1 MDTPA
6 VVGGRFAIRRVAGT
20 GGMGRV
26 FEALDLLTGANVALK
41 LMQDPSA
48 PRELERFTRES
59 ETLAALRHPGIVRY
73 IAHGQTETG
82 EGYLAMEWLDG
93 EDLRHRMED
102 RGLSVSETMLLARQV
117 ADALAEAHKRGVIHR
132 DLKPSNLFLVGG
144 DVGNIKIIDFG
155 VARRSARAQA
165 LTQTGAQ
172 VGTPQYM
179 APEQA
184 RGERDIKP
192 AADVFSLG
200 CILYECLA
208 GQPPFFA
215 DHIAA
220 LLAKILFEEARPL
233 DTVCPHVPRGLGQL
247 IGRMLAKE
255 PGTRPSDA
263 AALRDELSAL
273 SPISPELDVAPTRA
287 SRTPAPAI
295 TAREQYLVSVV
306 VARPIDETDAL
317 SPTLDPSSEREAHS
331 QREMLEPLL
340 RQFGVRV
347 EGLADGTLVATS
359 ALAQVGNAADLA
371 LQIARCAILI
381 HERWPEAVVAL
392 ATGRA
397 QVDVFGH
404 IPVGEAIDRA
414 VRLTR
419 RNTPTVH
426 LKAGEVESLV
436 DGVLIDEAS
445 AHLLRPRFLTTTT
458 QNEIV
463 LQGERVGVDDSRLLL
478 GKPTPCVGREPELAL
493 LELHLQRCVDESK
506 AHALVV
512 VAPPG
517 VGKSRL
523 RHEFLRRIDRGEM
536 GGGDPAGLAGGAGGK
551 APRGIDGRDCQI
563 LIGRGDPVSAGSPY
577 GLLAQALRLLCEIQL
592 GDATDAA
599 QSKLRARVAVHVAPA
614 DVDRV
619 TEFLGELCGIP
630 FPDEGRT
637 LLRAARADPK
647 VMSDQVGRAFVDLI
661 GAECAVRPLLLVL
674 EDLHWSD
681 GLTVKLVELALREL
695 ELPLFVLALA
705 RPDALDMFPNLWSD
719 HHDVLSLREI
729 SARACER
736 LVRQVLGKTAPDDL
750 VTRLVKRSAG
760 NALFLEELIRAAAE
774 GKGERLPETVLAILQ
789 TRLTRLDA
797 PTRRLLRA
805 GAVFG
810 ATFWRDGIAELCGLD
825 RASPELDA
833 GLAVAVDQE
842 MIERAKESRFASEVQ
857 YAFRHALMRDAAYGL
872 LTEQDRREGH
882 RHAAQYLERIGE
894 PDPGVLADHYR
905 EGDDLAAA
913 APLYCRAADQAAAGH
928 DLATALRRVE
938 LGLRCGPEGKLLGAM
953 RGLQCYAHF
962 WNDQWETAYPF
973 GSEALELLRAGSYR
987 WCKTMGTMLTITSLS
1002 GKLYHFGRLVEAFA
1016 AVEVDPEARTAYVE
1030 AGALLAVMFAYLG
1043 RRTQSRLFV
1052 ERVQAIGGLQGD
1064 DDATAAGWVHFA
1076 RVYYSRLLGTDPW
1089 HTLAISRQ
1097 GSDAFEKAGS
1107 MRNYVFL
1114 NNFTGIVQA
1123 ELGDPEAGAA
1133 TMRRV
1138 LLVAQKLNEA
1148 LALSR
1153 TGVCLA
1159 FILCFHGPLSACDEA
1174 AQLADQTVKTR
1185 GINSIYL
1192 GMAHD
1197 VLGHAHLRNGRIDA
1211 AEREARRALE
1221 VLTSIPVLRLSASTT
1236 LIRVLLETGRATEA
1250 KALADAG
1257 IIEAERIDGIG
1268 FAEVRLRVAAAEA
1281 RQAAGDIEGARAAL
1295 RSALDHIAA
1304 RADRITDPTWRAS
1317 YLGRVPDHLR
1327 ARELADA
1334 LGVPVDPPSG
1344 A

>member
-6 VVGGRFAIRRVAGT
+6 VVGGRFAIRRVAGI

-26 FEALDLLTGANVALK
+26 FEALDLSTGVSVALK

-59 ETLAALRHPGIVRY
+59 ETLAGLRHPGIVRY
-73 IAHGQTETG
+73 IAHGQTDTG

-93 EDLRHRMED
+93 EDLRHRMEE

-117 ADALAEAHKRGVIHR
+117 ADALAAAHKLGVIHR

-155 VARRSARAQA
+155 VARRSARLQA

-233 DTVCPHVPRGLGQL
+233 DTVCPHVPRGLGNL

-255 PGTRPSDA
+255 PPGRPADA

-273 SPISPELDVAPTRA
+273 SPISPDLDVAPNRA
-287 SRTPAPAI
+287 PRAVAPAI

-306 VARPIDETDAL
+306 VARPLDETNAL
-317 SPTLDPSSEREAHS
+317 SPTLDPSSAREAHS
-331 QREMLEPLL
+331 QRELLEPLL

-426 LKAGEVESLV
+426 LKAGEPERLI

-463 LQGERVGVDDSRLLL
+463 LQGERVGVDDTRLLL

-493 LELHLQRCVDESK
+493 LELHLQRCIDESR

-512 VAPPG
+512 IAPPG

-523 RHEFLRRIDRGEM
+523 RHEFLRRID
-536 GGGDPAGLAGGAGGK
+536 
-551 APRGIDGRDCQI
+551 GRDCQL

-577 GLLAQALRLLCEIQL
+577 GLLAQALRHLCEIQL
-592 GDATDAA
+592 GDAVDAA
-599 QSKLRARVAVHVAPA
+599 QGKLRARIAVHVPAA

-661 GAECAVRPLLLVL
+661 GAECTARPVLLVL

-681 GLTVKLVELALREL
+681 GLTVKLVEAALREL

-705 RPDALDMFPNLWSD
+705 RPDALDMFPGLWAD

-736 LVRQVLGKTAPDDL
+736 LVRQVLGKTAPDEL

-774 GKGERLPETVLAILQ
+774 GKGDRLPETVLAILQ

-810 ATFWRDGIAELCGLD
+810 TTFWRDGVAELCGLD

-833 GLAVAVDQE
+833 NLEIAVSQE
-842 MIERAKESRFASEVQ
+842 LIERAKESRFASESQ

-872 LTEQDRREGH
+872 LTDQDRREGH

-905 EGDDLAAA
+905 EGDDSTAA
-913 APLYCRAADQAAAGH
+913 APLYCRAADQAVAGH

-938 LGLRCGPEGKLLGAM
+938 LGLKCGPEGKLLGAM

-973 GSEALELLRAGSYR
+973 GSEALDLLRPGSYR
-987 WCKTMGTMLTITSLS
+987 WCKAMGTMLTITSLS
-1002 GKLYHFGRLVEAFA
+1002 GKLYHFGRLVEGFA

-1052 ERVQAIGGLQGD
+1052 ERVQAIGSLQGD
-1064 DDATAAGWVHFA
+1064 DDATAVGWVHFA

-1097 GSDAFEKAGS
+1097 GSNAFEQAGS
-1107 MRNYVFL
+1107 TRNYVFL

-1123 ELGDPEAGAA
+1123 ELGEPEAGAA

-1159 FILCFHGPLSACDEA
+1159 FILCFHGPIAACDEA
-1174 AQLADQTVKTR
+1174 IQLADQTVKTR
-1185 GINSIYL
+1185 GINSVYL

-1197 VLGHAHLRNGRIDA
+1197 VLGHAHLRNGRIEA

-1221 VLTSIPVLRLSASTT
+1221 VLTSIPVLRLSASAT
-1236 LIRVLLETGRATEA
+1236 LIRVLLTTGRIAEA
-1250 KALADAG
+1250 RAVADASLT
-1257 IIEAERIDGIG
+1257 EAERIDGIG

-1281 RQAAGDIEGARAAL
+1281 RHAAGDGDGARAVL
-1295 RSALDHIAA
+1295 RSALEHIAA
-1304 RADRITDPTWRAS
+1304 RADRITDPAWRTS
-1317 YLGRVPDHLR
+1317 YLGRVPDNLR
-1327 ARELADA
+1327 ARELGDA
-1334 LGVPVDPPSG
+1334 LGVPGYPSSG
-1344 A
+1344 T

>member
-1 MDTPA
+1 M
-6 VVGGRFAIRRVAGT
+6 
-20 GGMGRV
+20 
-26 FEALDLLTGANVALK
+26 
-41 LMQDPSA
+41 
-48 PRELERFTRES
+48 
-59 ETLAALRHPGIVRY
+59 
-73 IAHGQTETG
+73 
-82 EGYLAMEWLDG
+82 
-93 EDLRHRMED
+93 
-102 RGLSVSETMLLARQV
+102 
-117 ADALAEAHKRGVIHR
+117 
-132 DLKPSNLFLVGG
+132 
-144 DVGNIKIIDFG
+144 
-155 VARRSARAQA
+155 
-165 LTQTGAQ
+165 
-172 VGTPQYM
+172 
-179 APEQA
+179 
-184 RGERDIKP
+184 
-192 AADVFSLG
+192 
-200 CILYECLA
+200 
-208 GQPPFFA
+208 
-215 DHIAA
+215 
-220 LLAKILFEEARPL
+220 
-233 DTVCPHVPRGLGQL
+233 
-247 IGRMLAKE
+247 
-255 PGTRPSDA
+255 
-263 AALRDELSAL
+263 
-273 SPISPELDVAPTRA
+273 
-287 SRTPAPAI
+287 
-295 TAREQYLVSVV
+295 
-306 VARPIDETDAL
+306 
-317 SPTLDPSSEREAHS
+317 
-331 QREMLEPLL
+331 
-340 RQFGVRV
+340 
-347 EGLADGTLVATS
+347 
-359 ALAQVGNAADLA
+359 
-371 LQIARCAILI
+371 
-381 HERWPEAVVAL
+381 
-392 ATGRA
+392 
-397 QVDVFGH
+397 
-404 IPVGEAIDRA
+404 
-414 VRLTR
+414 
-419 RNTPTVH
+419 
-426 LKAGEVESLV
+426 
-436 DGVLIDEAS
+436 
-445 AHLLRPRFLTTTT
+445 
-458 QNEIV
+458 
-463 LQGERVGVDDSRLLL
+463 
-478 GKPTPCVGREPELAL
+478 
-493 LELHLQRCVDESK
+493 
-506 AHALVV
+506 
-512 VAPPG
+512 
-517 VGKSRL
+517 
-523 RHEFLRRIDRGEM
+523 
-536 GGGDPAGLAGGAGGK
+536 
-551 APRGIDGRDCQI
+551 
-563 LIGRGDPVSAGSPY
+563 IGRGDPVSAGSPY
-577 GLLAQALRLLCEIQL
+577 GLLAQALRHLCEIQL
-592 GDATDAA
+592 GDAADAA
-599 QSKLRARVAVHVAPA
+599 QGKLRARVAVHVPAA

-661 GAECAVRPLLLVL
+661 GAECAARPLLLVL

-681 GLTVKLVELALREL
+681 GLTVKLVEAALRDL

-705 RPDALDMFPNLWSD
+705 RPDALDMFPGLWPD

-736 LVRQVLGKTAPDDL
+736 LVRQVLGKTAPDEL

-774 GKGERLPETVLAILQ
+774 GKGDRLPETVVAILQ

-810 ATFWRDGIAELCGLD
+810 ATFWRDGVAELCGLD

-833 GLAVAVDQE
+833 NLTVAVDQE
-842 MIERAKESRFASEVQ
+842 LIERAKESRFASEVQ

-872 LTEQDRREGH
+872 LTDQDRQEGH

-905 EGDDLAAA
+905 EGDDPVAA
-913 APLYCRAADQAAAGH
+913 APLYCRAADQAVAGH

-973 GSEALELLRAGSYR
+973 GSEALELLRPGSYR

-1052 ERVQAIGGLQGD
+1052 ERVEAIGALQGD

-1076 RVYYSRLLGTDPW
+1076 RVYYSRLLGSDPW

-1097 GSDAFEKAGS
+1097 GSDAFEQAGS
-1107 MRNYVFL
+1107 TRNYVFL

-1148 LALSR
+1148 LVLSR

-1159 FILCFHGPLSACDEA
+1159 FILCFHGPIAACDEA
-1174 AQLADQTVKTR
+1174 IQLADHTVKTR

-1197 VLGHAHLRNGRIDA
+1197 VLGHAHLRNGRIEA

-1221 VLTSIPVLRLSASTT
+1221 VLVSIPVLRLSASAT
-1236 LIRVLLETGRATEA
+1236 LIRVLLATERIA
-1250 KALADAG
+1250 EARALADAG
-1257 IIEAERIDGIG
+1257 LTEAERIDGIG

-1281 RQAAGDIEGARAAL
+1281 RHAAGDGHGACTAL
-1295 RSALDHIAA
+1295 RSVLDHIVA
-1304 RADRITDPTWRAS
+1304 RADRITDPAWRAS
-1317 YLGRVPDHLR
+1317 YLGRVPDNLR

-1334 LGVPVDPPSG
+1334 LGVPGYPTTIP
-1344 A
+1344 

>member
-59 ETLAALRHPGIVRY
+59 ETLAGLRHPGIVRY
-73 IAHGQTETG
+73 VAHGQTETG

-93 EDLRHRMED
+93 EDLRQRMEE

-117 ADALAEAHKRGVIHR
+117 ADALAAAHKAGVIHR

-233 DTVCPHVPRGLGQL
+233 DTVCPHVPRALCDL

-255 PGTRPSDA
+255 PGARPSDA

-273 SPISPELDVAPTRA
+273 SPISPELDVAPSRA
-287 SRTPAPAI
+287 SRAAAPAI

-306 VARPIDETDAL
+306 VARPLDETSAL

-426 LKAGEVESLV
+426 LKAGEVERLV

-463 LQGERVGVDDSRLLL
+463 LQGERVGVDDTRLLL

-493 LELHLQRCVDESK
+493 LELHLQRCIDESK

-512 VAPPG
+512 IAPPG

-523 RHEFLRRIDRGEM
+523 RHEFLRRIE
-536 GGGDPAGLAGGAGGK
+536 
-551 APRGIDGRDCQI
+551 GRDCQV

-592 GDATDAA
+592 GDAADAA
-599 QSKLRARVAVHVAPA
+599 QGKLRARVAVHVPAA

-619 TEFLGELCGIP
+619 TEFLGELCGLP

-681 GLTVKLVELALREL
+681 GLTVKLVEAALREL

-705 RPDALDMFPNLWSD
+705 RPDALDMFPNLWAD
-719 HHDVLSLREI
+719 HHDVLSLREM

-736 LVRQVLGKTAPDDL
+736 LVRQVLGKTAPDEL

-810 ATFWRDGIAELCGLD
+810 TTFWRDGVAELCGLD

-833 GLAVAVDQE
+833 NLAVAVDQE
-842 MIERAKESRFASEVQ
+842 MIERAKESRFASEIQ

-872 LTEQDRREGH
+872 LTDQDRREGH

-905 EGDDLAAA
+905 EGDDPAAA
-913 APLYCRAADQAAAGH
+913 APLYCRAADQAVAGH

-938 LGLRCGPEGKLLGAM
+938 LGLKCGPEGKLLGAM

-973 GSEALELLRAGSYR
+973 GSEALELLPAGSYR

-1002 GKLYHFGRLVEAFA
+1002 GKLYHFGRLVEVFA

-1052 ERVQAIGGLQGD
+1052 ERIEAIGGLQGD
-1064 DDATAAGWVHFA
+1064 DDATTAGWVHFA
-1076 RVYYSRLLGTDPW
+1076 RVYYSRLLGSDPW

-1107 MRNYVFL
+1107 TRNYVFL
-1114 NNFTGIVQA
+1114 NNFT
-1123 ELGDPEAGAA
+1123 
-1133 TMRRV
+1133 
-1138 LLVAQKLNEA
+1138 
-1148 LALSR
+1148 
-1153 TGVCLA
+1153 
-1159 FILCFHGPLSACDEA
+1159 
-1174 AQLADQTVKTR
+1174 
-1185 GINSIYL
+1185 
-1192 GMAHD
+1192 
-1197 VLGHAHLRNGRIDA
+1197 
-1211 AEREARRALE
+1211 
-1221 VLTSIPVLRLSASTT
+1221 
-1236 LIRVLLETGRATEA
+1236 
-1250 KALADAG
+1250 
-1257 IIEAERIDGIG
+1257 
-1268 FAEVRLRVAAAEA
+1268 
-1281 RQAAGDIEGARAAL
+1281 
-1295 RSALDHIAA
+1295 
-1304 RADRITDPTWRAS
+1304 
-1317 YLGRVPDHLR
+1317 
-1327 ARELADA
+1327 
-1334 LGVPVDPPSG
+1334 
-1344 A
+1344 

>member
-59 ETLAALRHPGIVRY
+59 ETLAGLRHPGIVRY
-73 IAHGQTETG
+73 VAHGQTDTG
-82 EGYLAMEWLDG
+82 EGYLAMEWLEG
-93 EDLRHRMED
+93 EDLRHRMEE
-102 RGLSVSETMLLARQV
+102 RGLSVSETLLLARQV
-117 ADALAEAHKRGVIHR
+117 ADALAAAHKHGVIHR

-144 DVGNIKIIDFG
+144 DIGSIKIIDFG
-155 VARRSARAQA
+155 VARRSARLQA

-184 RGERDIKP
+184 RGEREIKP

-233 DTVCPHVPRGLGQL
+233 DTVCPHVPRGLCDL

-255 PGTRPSDA
+255 PAARPDDA
-263 AALRDELSAL
+263 SALRDELSAL
-273 SPISPELDVAPTRA
+273 SPVNPELDVAPARPP
-287 SRTPAPAI
+287 RPPAPAI

-306 VARPIDETDAL
+306 VARPLDDTSAL
-317 SPTLDPSSEREAHS
+317 SPTLDPSSEREVHN
-331 QREMLEPLL
+331 QRQMLEPLL

-414 VRLTR
+414 VRLSR
-419 RNTPTVH
+419 RTAPTVH
-426 LKAGEVESLV
+426 LRSGDSERAV
-436 DGVLIDEAS
+436 DGVLIDEVS

-458 QNEIV
+458 QDEIV
-463 LQGERVGVDDSRLLL
+463 LQGERVGVDDTRLLL

-493 LELHLQRCVDESK
+493 LELHLQRCIDESK

-523 RHEFLRRIDRGEM
+523 RHEFLRRIDDRNY
-536 GGGDPAGLAGGAGGK
+536 
-551 APRGIDGRDCQI
+551 QV

-577 GLLAQALRLLCEIQL
+577 GLLAQALRHLCEIQL
-592 GDATDAA
+592 GDAPDAA
-599 QSKLRARVAVHVAPA
+599 RDKLRARVGVYVAAA
-614 DVDRV
+614 DAARV
-619 TEFLGELCGIP
+619 TEFLGELCGMP

-661 GAECAVRPLLLVL
+661 RAECMVRPMLLVL

-681 GLTVKLVELALREL
+681 GLTVKLVEAALREL

-705 RPDALDMFPNLWSD
+705 RPDALDMFPNLWAE
-719 HHDVLSLREI
+719 HHDALSLREI

-736 LVRQVLGKTAPDDL
+736 LVRQVLGKAAPDEL
-750 VTRLVKRSAG
+750 VTRLIKRSAG

-774 GKGERLPETVLAILQ
+774 GKGDRLPESVLAILQ

-810 ATFWRDGIAELCGLD
+810 ATFWRDGVAELCGLD
-825 RASPELDA
+825 RASPEIDA
-833 GLAVAVDQE
+833 CLAVAVGE
-842 MIERAKESRFASEVQ
+842 ELIERAKESRFASEVQ

-872 LTEQDRREGH
+872 LTDQDRQEGH

-905 EGDDLAAA
+905 EGDDPMAA
-913 APLYCRAADQAAAGH
+913 APLYCRAADQAVAGH
-928 DLATALRRVE
+928 DLATALKRVE
-938 LGLRCGPEGKLLGAM
+938 LGLRCSPEGKLLGAM

-973 GSEALELLRAGSYR
+973 GSEALELLPAGSYR
-987 WCKTMGTMLTITSLS
+987 WCKAMGTMLTITSLS

-1016 AVEVDPEARTAYVE
+1016 AVEVDAEARTAYVE

-1052 ERVQAIGGLQGD
+1052 ERVEAIGALQGD
-1064 DDATAAGWVHFA
+1064 DDATSAGWVHFA

-1089 HTLAISRQ
+1089 HTLKISRQ

-1107 MRNYVFL
+1107 TRNYVFL

-1159 FILCFHGPLSACDEA
+1159 FILCFHGPIDACDEA
-1174 AQLADQTVKTR
+1174 VALAEQTVKTR

-1197 VLGHAHLRNGRIDA
+1197 VLGHAHFRNGRIDA

-1221 VLTSIPVLRLSASTT
+1221 VLVSIPALRLSASAT
-1236 LIRVLLETGRATEA
+1236 LIRVLLETGRTAEA

-1257 IIEAERIDGIG
+1257 ITEAERIDGIG
-1268 FAEVRLRVAAAEA
+1268 FAEIRLRIAAAEA
-1281 RQAAGDIEGARAAL
+1281 RRAAGDGDGARAVL

-1317 YLGRVPDHLR
+1317 YLGRVPDNLR
-1327 ARELADA
+1327 ARELAEA
-1334 LGVPVDPPSG
+1334 LGVPGYPS
-1344 A
+1344 

>member
-1 MDTPA
+1 
-6 VVGGRFAIRRVAGT
+6 
-20 GGMGRV
+20 MGRV
-26 FEALDLLTGANVALK
+26 FEAIDLLTGASVALK

-59 ETLAALRHPGIVRY
+59 ETLAGLRHPGIVRY
-73 IAHGQTETG
+73 IAHGQTEAG
-82 EGYLAMEWLDG
+82 EGFLAMEWLEG
-93 EDLRHRMED
+93 EDLRNRLET
-102 RGLSVSETMLLARQV
+102 RGMSMSETMLLARQV
-117 ADALAEAHKRGVIHR
+117 ADALAAAHKIGVIHR

-144 DVGNIKIIDFG
+144 DVGAVKIIDFG
-155 VARRSARAQA
+155 VARRSARTHA

-172 VGTPQYM
+172 VGTPMYM

-184 RGERDIKP
+184 RGEREIKP

-208 GQPPFFA
+208 GQPPFVA

-220 LLAKILFEEARPL
+220 LLAKILFEEARPV
-233 DTVCPHVPRGLGQL
+233 DTLRPHVPRGLSEL
-247 IGRMLAKE
+247 LMRMLAKE
-255 PGTRPSDA
+255 PGARPEDA
-263 AALRDELSAL
+263 AMLRDELVAL
-273 SPISPELDVAPTRA
+273 SPLSPELDAGPAR
-287 SRTPAPAI
+287 SHRTTVPAI

-306 VARPIDETDAL
+306 VARPYNETDAL
-317 SPTLDPSSEREAHS
+317 SPTLDPSSDREAHS

-404 IPVGEAIDRA
+404 VPVGEAIDRA
-414 VRLTR
+414 VRLVR
-419 RNTPTVH
+419 RSSPTLH
-426 LKAGEVESLV
+426 LRGGEAERPV
-436 DGVLIDEAS
+436 DGVLIDEVS

-458 QNEIV
+458 QDEIV
-463 LQGERVGVDDSRLLL
+463 LQGEKVGVDDTRLLL
-478 GKPTPCVGREPELAL
+478 GRPTPCVGREPELAL
-493 LELHLQRCVDESK
+493 LELHLQRCIDESR
-506 AHALVV
+506 AHAIV
-512 VAPPG
+512 VAAPAG

-523 RHEFLRRIDRGEM
+523 RHEFLRR
-536 GGGDPAGLAGGAGGK
+536 L
-551 APRGIDGRDCQI
+551 DGRDLQL

-577 GLLAQALRLLCEIQL
+577 GLLAQALRHLCEIQL
-592 GDATDAA
+592 GDAPDAA
-599 QSKLRARVAVHVAPA
+599 RDKLRARVGRHVAQA
-614 DVDRV
+614 DADRV
-619 TEFLGELCGIP
+619 AEFIGELCGLA
-630 FPDEGRT
+630 FPDDGRT
-637 LLRAARADPK
+637 QLRAARADPK
-647 VMSDQVGRAFVDLI
+647 VMSDQVGRAFVDLVR
-661 GAECAVRPLLLVL
+661 AECAVRPLLLVL

-681 GLTVKLVELALREL
+681 GLTVKLVEAALREL
-695 ELPLFVLALA
+695 ELPMLVLALA
-705 RPDALDMFPNLWSD
+705 RPDALDMFPNLWAE
-719 HHDVLSLREI
+719 HRDVVSLREI

-736 LVRQVLGKTAPDDL
+736 LVRQVLGRDAPDDL

-774 GKGERLPETVLAILQ
+774 GKGDRLPETVLAILQ
-789 TRLTRLDA
+789 TRLSRLDP
-797 PTRRLLRA
+797 PTRRMLRA

-810 ATFWRDGIAELCGLD
+810 ATFWRNGVAELCGLEGD
-825 RASPELDA
+825 NPEIDA
-833 GLAVAVDQE
+833 CLAIAVGE
-842 MIERAKESRFASEVQ
+842 ELIERAKESRFASEIQ

-872 LTEQDRREGH
+872 LTDQDRRVGH

-894 PDPGVLADHYR
+894 PDPGVLADHYH
-905 EGDDLAAA
+905 EGDDPAAA
-913 APLYCRAADQAAAGH
+913 APLYCRAADQAIAGH

-938 LGLRCGPEGKLLGAM
+938 LGLRCAPAGALLGAM

-973 GSEALELLRAGSYR
+973 GGEALELLPAGSYR
-987 WCKTMGTMLTITSLS
+987 WCKAMGTMLTITSLS
-1002 GKLYHFGRLVEAFA
+1002 GKLEHFGRLVEAFA
-1016 AVEVDPEARTAYVE
+1016 AVEVAPEARTAYVE

-1043 RRTQSRLFV
+1043 RRAQSQLFV
-1052 ERVQAIGGLQGD
+1052 DRVQAVGALQGD
-1064 DDATAAGWVHFA
+1064 DDATAIGWVHFA
-1076 RVYYSRLLGTDPW
+1076 RVYFSRLLGSDPW
-1089 HTLAISRQ
+1089 HTLEISRQ

-1107 MRNYVFL
+1107 TRNYVFL

-1123 ELGDPEAGAA
+1123 ELGDPDTGAQ

-1148 LALSR
+1148 LARSR

-1159 FILCFHGPLSACDEA
+1159 FILCFHGPIDGCDEA
-1174 AQLADQTVKTR
+1174 IALAEHTVATP

-1197 VLGHAHLRNGRIDA
+1197 VLGHAHFRNGRIEA

-1221 VLTSIPVLRLSASTT
+1221 VLKSIPTLRLSASAT
-1236 LIRVLLETGRATEA
+1236 LIRVLLATGRAGEA
-1250 KALADAG
+1250 RALADAG
-1257 IIEAERIDGIG
+1257 LAEAEQIGGVG

-1281 RQAAGDIEGARAAL
+1281 RQAAGDPDGARAAL
-1295 RSALDHIAA
+1295 RSALDHIAL
-1304 RADRITDPTWRAS
+1304 RADRITDGTWRAR
-1317 YLGRVPDHLR
+1317 YLEQVPDNVQ
-1327 ARELADA
+1327 ARELAA
-1334 LGVPVDPPSG
+1334 RLGVTG

>member
-1 MDTPA
+1 M
-6 VVGGRFAIRRVAGT
+6 
-20 GGMGRV
+20 
-26 FEALDLLTGANVALK
+26 
-41 LMQDPSA
+41 
-48 PRELERFTRES
+48 
-59 ETLAALRHPGIVRY
+59 
-73 IAHGQTETG
+73 
-82 EGYLAMEWLDG
+82 
-93 EDLRHRMED
+93 
-102 RGLSVSETMLLARQV
+102 
-117 ADALAEAHKRGVIHR
+117 
-132 DLKPSNLFLVGG
+132 
-144 DVGNIKIIDFG
+144 
-155 VARRSARAQA
+155 
-165 LTQTGAQ
+165 
-172 VGTPQYM
+172 
-179 APEQA
+179 
-184 RGERDIKP
+184 
-192 AADVFSLG
+192 
-200 CILYECLA
+200 
-208 GQPPFFA
+208 
-215 DHIAA
+215 
-220 LLAKILFEEARPL
+220 
-233 DTVCPHVPRGLGQL
+233 
-247 IGRMLAKE
+247 
-255 PGTRPSDA
+255 
-263 AALRDELSAL
+263 
-273 SPISPELDVAPTRA
+273 
-287 SRTPAPAI
+287 
-295 TAREQYLVSVV
+295 SVV
-306 VARPIDETDAL
+306 VARPHEDANAL
-317 SPTLDPSSEREAHS
+317 LPTLDPSSAREAHS

-419 RNTPTVH
+419 RNAATMR
-426 LKAGEVESLV
+426 LKPGEPERLV

-458 QNEIV
+458 QDEIV
-463 LQGERVGVDDSRLLL
+463 LQGEKVGVDDTRLLL

-493 LELHLQRCVDESK
+493 LELHFQRCVDESK

-523 RHEFLRRIDRGEM
+523 RHEFLRR
-536 GGGDPAGLAGGAGGK
+536 L
-551 APRGIDGRDCQI
+551 DGRDHQL

-577 GLLAQALRLLCEIQL
+577 GLLAQALRHLCEIQL
-592 GDATDAA
+592 GDAPDAA
-599 QSKLRARVAVHVAPA
+599 RDKLRARVGVHVAAPEA
-614 DVDRV
+614 DRV

-637 LLRAARADPK
+637 QLRAARADPK

-661 GAECAVRPLLLVL
+661 RAECVARPLLLVL

-681 GLTVKLVELALREL
+681 GLTVKLVEAALRDL

-705 RPDALDMFPNLWSD
+705 RPDALDMFPGLWAD
-719 HHDVLSLREI
+719 HRDVLSLREM

-736 LVRQVLGKTAPDDL
+736 LVRQVLGKNAPDEL
-750 VTRLVKRSAG
+750 VTRLIKRSAG
-760 NALFLEELIRAAAE
+760 NALFLEELIRAASE
-774 GKGERLPETVLAILQ
+774 GKGDRLPETVLAILQ

-797 PTRRLLRA
+797 PARRLLRA

-810 ATFWRDGIAELCGLD
+810 TTFWRDGVAELCGHDL
-825 RASPELDA
+825 ASPEVDA
-833 GLAVAVDQE
+833 CLALAVGE
-842 MIERAKESRFASEVQ
+842 ELIERAKESRFASEIQ

-872 LTEQDRREGH
+872 LTDQDRREGH

-905 EGDDLAAA
+905 EGDDPVAA
-913 APLYCRAADQAAAGH
+913 APLYCRAADQAVAGH
-928 DLATALRRVE
+928 DLATALKRVE

-953 RGLQCYAHF
+953 RGLQCYSHF

-973 GSEALELLRAGSYR
+973 GTEALELLPAGSYR

-1016 AVEVDPEARTAYVE
+1016 AVEVDAEARTAYVE

-1052 ERVQAIGGLQGD
+1052 ERVEAIGALLGD
-1064 DDATAAGWVHFA
+1064 DDATAAGWVQFA
-1076 RVYYSRLLGTDPW
+1076 RVYFSRLLGTDPW
-1089 HTLAISRQ
+1089 RTLEISRQ

-1107 MRNYVFL
+1107 TRNYVFL

-1138 LLVAQKLNEA
+1138 LLVAQNLNEA

-1159 FILCFHGPLSACDEA
+1159 FILCFHGPIAACDEA
-1174 AQLADQTVKTR
+1174 VALADHTVKTR

-1197 VLGHAHLRNGRIDA
+1197 VLGHAHFRNGRLDA

-1221 VLTSIPVLRLSASTT
+1221 VLVSIPTLRLSASAT
-1236 LIRVLLETGRATEA
+1236 LIRVLLETDRVAEA
-1250 KALADAG
+1250 RALADAG
-1257 IIEAERIDGIG
+1257 ITEAERVDGIG
-1268 FAEVRLRVAAAEA
+1268 FAEVRLRVAAAQA
-1281 RQAAGDIEGARAAL
+1281 RRAAGDLDGARAAL
-1295 RSALDHIAA
+1295 RSAIDHIAL
-1304 RADRITDPTWRAS
+1304 RASRIADATWRAS
-1317 YLGRVPDHLR
+1317 YLQRVPDNAR
-1327 ARELADA
+1327 ARDLATA
-1334 LGVPVDPPSG
+1334 LGVAGYPSHD

>member
-26 FEALDLLTGANVALK
+26 FEALDLLTGASVALK

-73 IAHGQTETG
+73 IAHGQTDTG

-93 EDLRHRMED
+93 EDLRQRMEE
-102 RGLSVSETMLLARQV
+102 RGLSLSETMLLARQV
-117 ADALAEAHKRGVIHR
+117 ADALAAAHKHGVIHR

-144 DVGNIKIIDFG
+144 DVGNLKIIDFG
-155 VARRSARAQA
+155 VARRSARLQA

-233 DTVCPHVPRGLGQL
+233 DTVCPPAPRGLCDL

-255 PGTRPSDA
+255 PAARPGDA
-263 AALRDELSAL
+263 SVLRDELSAL

-287 SRTPAPAI
+287 SRAVAPAI

-306 VARPIDETDAL
+306 VARPLDETSAL
-317 SPTLDPSSEREAHS
+317 SPTLDPSSDREARS

-359 ALAQVGNAADLA
+359 ALAQTGNAADLA

-426 LKAGEVESLV
+426 LKPGEHERGV

-463 LQGERVGVDDSRLLL
+463 LQGERVGVDDTRLLL

-493 LELHLQRCVDESK
+493 LELHLQRCIDESR

-523 RHEFLRRIDRGEM
+523 RHEFLRRIE
-536 GGGDPAGLAGGAGGK
+536 A
-551 APRGIDGRDCQI
+551 RDCQL

-577 GLLAQALRLLCEIQL
+577 GLLAQALRHLCEIQL
-592 GDATDAA
+592 GDAPDAA
-599 QSKLRARVAVHVAPA
+599 QGKLRARVAVHVAPA
-614 DVDRV
+614 DADRV

-661 GAECAVRPLLLVL
+661 GAECAARPLLLVL

-681 GLTVKLVELALREL
+681 GLTVKLVEAALREL

-705 RPDALDMFPNLWSD
+705 RPDALDMFPGLWSD

-729 SARACER
+729 TARACER
-736 LVRQVLGKTAPDDL
+736 LVRQVLGKTAPDEL

-774 GKGERLPETVLAILQ
+774 GKGDRLPETVLAILQ

-810 ATFWRDGIAELCGLD
+810 ATFWRDGVAELCGLE

-833 GLAVAVDQE
+833 NLEVAVTQE
-842 MIERAKESRFASEVQ
+842 LIERAKESRFASEVQ

-872 LTEQDRREGH
+872 LTDQDRREGH

-905 EGDDLAAA
+905 EGDDPAAA
-913 APLYCRAADQAAAGH
+913 APLYCRAADQAVAGH
-928 DLATALRRVE
+928 DLETALRRVE

-973 GSEALELLRAGSYR
+973 GSEALELLRPGSYR

-1052 ERVQAIGGLQGD
+1052 ERVEAIGALQGD

-1076 RVYYSRLLGTDPW
+1076 RVYYSRLLGGDPW

-1097 GSDAFEKAGS
+1097 GSDAFEQAGS
-1107 MRNYVFL
+1107 TRNYVFL

-1159 FILCFHGPLSACDEA
+1159 FILCFHGPIAACDEA
-1174 AQLADQTVKTR
+1174 IQLADHTVKTR

-1192 GMAHD
+1192 GIAHD
-1197 VLGHAHLRNGRIDA
+1197 VLGHAHFRNGRIEA

-1221 VLTSIPVLRLSASTT
+1221 VLVSIPVLRLSASAT
-1236 LIRVLLETGRATEA
+1236 LIRVLLATGRIAEA
-1250 KALADAG
+1250 RALADAG
-1257 IIEAERIDGIG
+1257 LTEAERIDGIG

-1281 RQAAGDIEGARAAL
+1281 RHAAGDGDGACTAL
-1295 RSALDHIAA
+1295 RSALDHIVA
-1304 RADRITDPTWRAS
+1304 RADRITDPAWRAS
-1317 YLGRVPDHLR
+1317 YLGRVPDNLR

-1334 LGVPVDPPSG
+1334 LGVPGYPTSIP
-1344 A
+1344 

>member
-1 MDTPA
+1 MDMPA

-26 FEALDLLTGANVALK
+26 FEAIDLLTGASVALK

-59 ETLAALRHPGIVRY
+59 ETLAGLRHPGIVRY

-93 EDLRHRMED
+93 EDLRQRMEE
-102 RGLSVSETMLLARQV
+102 RGLSVSDTMLLARQV
-117 ADALAEAHKRGVIHR
+117 ADALAAAHKLGVIHR

-144 DVGNIKIIDFG
+144 DVGNLKIIDFG
-155 VARRSARAQA
+155 VARRSARLQA

-184 RGERDIKP
+184 RGERDVKP

-233 DTVCPHVPRGLGQL
+233 DTVCPHVPRGLCDL

-255 PGTRPSDA
+255 PVARPADA
-263 AALRDELSAL
+263 SALRDELSAL
-273 SPISPELDVAPTRA
+273 SPISPELDVPPTRA
-287 SRTPAPAI
+287 RATAPAI

-306 VARPIDETDAL
+306 VARPLDEANAL
-317 SPTLDPSSEREAHS
+317 SPTLDPSSAREAHT
-331 QREMLEPLL
+331 QRELLEPLL

-426 LKAGEVESLV
+426 LKAGEPERAV

-463 LQGERVGVDDSRLLL
+463 LQGERVGVDDTRLLL

-493 LELHLQRCVDESK
+493 LELHLQRCIDESR

-523 RHEFLRRIDRGEM
+523 RHEFLRRID
-536 GGGDPAGLAGGAGGK
+536 
-551 APRGIDGRDCQI
+551 GRDCQL

-577 GLLAQALRLLCEIQL
+577 GLLAPALRHLCEIQL
-592 GDATDAA
+592 GDAADAA
-599 QSKLRARVAVHVAPA
+599 QGKLRARVAVHVAAA

-661 GAECAVRPLLLVL
+661 GAECTARPVLLVL

-681 GLTVKLVELALREL
+681 GLTVKLVEAALREL

-705 RPDALDMFPNLWSD
+705 RPDALDMFPGLWTD

-736 LVRQVLGKTAPDDL
+736 LVRQVLGKTAPDEL

-774 GKGERLPETVLAILQ
+774 GKGDRLPETVIAILQ

-810 ATFWRDGIAELCGLD
+810 TTFWRDGIAELCGLD
-825 RASPELDA
+825 RASPELESN
-833 GLAVAVDQE
+833 LAVAVDQE
-842 MIERAKESRFASEVQ
+842 LIERAKESRFASEVQ

-872 LTEQDRREGH
+872 LTDQDRQEGH

-905 EGDDLAAA
+905 EGDDPASA
-913 APLYCRAADQAAAGH
+913 APLYCRAADQAVAGH

-938 LGLRCGPEGKLLGAM
+938 LGLKCGPEGKLLGAM

-973 GSEALELLRAGSYR
+973 GSEALDLLRAGSYR
-987 WCKTMGTMLTITSLS
+987 WCKAMGTMLTITSLS

-1052 ERVQAIGGLQGD
+1052 ERIEAIGSLQGD
-1064 DDATAAGWVHFA
+1064 DDAIATGWVHFA
-1076 RVYYSRLLGTDPW
+1076 RVYYSRLLGSDPW

-1097 GSDAFEKAGS
+1097 GSNAFEQAGS
-1107 MRNYVFL
+1107 TRNYVFL

-1159 FILCFHGPLSACDEA
+1159 FILCFHGPIAACDEA
-1174 AQLADQTVKTR
+1174 IQLADQTVKTR

-1197 VLGHAHLRNGRIDA
+1197 VLGHAHLRNGRIEA

-1221 VLTSIPVLRLSASTT
+1221 VLVSIPVLRLSASAT
-1236 LIRVLLETGRATEA
+1236 LIRILLTTGRTDEA
-1250 KALADAG
+1250 RALADAG
-1257 IIEAERIDGIG
+1257 LTEAERIDGIG

-1281 RQAAGDIEGARAAL
+1281 RHAAGDGDGARAVL
-1295 RSALDHIAA
+1295 GSALDHIAA
-1304 RADRITDPTWRAS
+1304 RADRITDPAWRAS
-1317 YLGRVPDHLR
+1317 YLGRVPDNLR

-1334 LGVPVDPPSG
+1334 LGVPGYPPTEV
-1344 A
+1344 

>member
-1 MDTPA
+1 MDMPA

-26 FEALDLLTGANVALK
+26 FEAIDLLTGASVALK

-59 ETLAALRHPGIVRY
+59 ETLAGLRHPGIVRY

-93 EDLRHRMED
+93 EDLRQRMEE
-102 RGLSVSETMLLARQV
+102 RGLSVSDTMLLARQV
-117 ADALAEAHKRGVIHR
+117 ADALAAAHKLGVIHR

-144 DVGNIKIIDFG
+144 DVGNLKIIDFG
-155 VARRSARAQA
+155 VARRSARLQA

-184 RGERDIKP
+184 RGERDVKP

-233 DTVCPHVPRGLGQL
+233 DTVCPHVPRGLCDL

-255 PGTRPSDA
+255 PVARPADA
-263 AALRDELSAL
+263 SALRDELSAL
-273 SPISPELDVAPTRA
+273 SPISPELDVPPTRA
-287 SRTPAPAI
+287 RATAPAI

-306 VARPIDETDAL
+306 VARPLDEANAL
-317 SPTLDPSSEREAHS
+317 SPTLDPSSAREAHT
-331 QREMLEPLL
+331 QRELLEPLL

-426 LKAGEVESLV
+426 LKAGEPERAV

-463 LQGERVGVDDSRLLL
+463 LQGERVGVDDTRLLL

-493 LELHLQRCVDESK
+493 LELHLQRCIDESR

-523 RHEFLRRIDRGEM
+523 RHEFLRRID
-536 GGGDPAGLAGGAGGK
+536 
-551 APRGIDGRDCQI
+551 GRDCQL

-577 GLLAQALRLLCEIQL
+577 GLLAQALRHLCEIQL
-592 GDATDAA
+592 GDAADAA
-599 QSKLRARVAVHVAPA
+599 QGKLRARVAVHVAAA

-661 GAECAVRPLLLVL
+661 GAECTARPVLLVL

-681 GLTVKLVELALREL
+681 GLTVKLVEAALREL

-705 RPDALDMFPNLWSD
+705 RPDALDMFPGLWTD

-736 LVRQVLGKTAPDDL
+736 LVRQVLGKTAPDEL

-774 GKGERLPETVLAILQ
+774 GKGDRLPETVIAILQ

-810 ATFWRDGIAELCGLD
+810 TTFWRDGIAELCGLD
-825 RASPELDA
+825 RASPELESN
-833 GLAVAVDQE
+833 LAVAVDQE
-842 MIERAKESRFASEVQ
+842 LIERAKESRFASEVQ

-872 LTEQDRREGH
+872 LTDQDRQEGH

-905 EGDDLAAA
+905 EGDDPASA
-913 APLYCRAADQAAAGH
+913 APLYCRAADQAVAGH

-938 LGLRCGPEGKLLGAM
+938 LGLKCGPEGKLLGAM

-973 GSEALELLRAGSYR
+973 GSEALDLLRAGSYR
-987 WCKTMGTMLTITSLS
+987 WCKAMGTMLTITSLS

-1052 ERVQAIGGLQGD
+1052 ERIEAIGSLQGD
-1064 DDATAAGWVHFA
+1064 DDAIATGWVHFA
-1076 RVYYSRLLGTDPW
+1076 RVYYSRLLGSDPW

-1097 GSDAFEKAGS
+1097 GSNAFEQAGS
-1107 MRNYVFL
+1107 TRNYVFL

-1159 FILCFHGPLSACDEA
+1159 FILCFHGPIAACDEA
-1174 AQLADQTVKTR
+1174 IQLADQTVKTR

-1197 VLGHAHLRNGRIDA
+1197 VLGHAHLRNGRIEA

-1221 VLTSIPVLRLSASTT
+1221 VLVSIPVLRLSASAT
-1236 LIRVLLETGRATEA
+1236 LIRILLTTGRTDEA
-1250 KALADAG
+1250 RALADAG
-1257 IIEAERIDGIG
+1257 LTEAERIDGIG

-1281 RQAAGDIEGARAAL
+1281 RHAAGDGDGARAVL
-1295 RSALDHIAA
+1295 GSALDHIAA
-1304 RADRITDPTWRAS
+1304 RADRITDPAWRAS
-1317 YLGRVPDHLR
+1317 YLGRVPDNLR

-1334 LGVPVDPPSG
+1334 LGVPGYPPTEV
-1344 A
+1344 